1 MQTANQYYDVMV
13 TQYAMQSI
21 ELHQDQQRILP
32 IEQATDN
39 SDNITVHLSGKYS
52 LNVTNAVLQSM
63 RDGNRIYVNW
73 HSDRQGSK
81 KINDRYCLDSQL
93 VAFVLSKLDV
103 MEASDFD
110 NGYCL
115 EGYTRIMT
123 KTDFGSKILLY
134 AHPSFQGREWY
145 DWVYV
150 HFEEIN
156 ASGDAIEN
164 YYPARILGFVTI
176 NNVTEAVVHCS
187 EKPVN

>member
-1 MQTANQYYDVMV
+1 VQTANQYYDVMV

-32 IEQATDN
+32 NEQATDN
-39 SDNITVHLSGKYS
+39 SDDITVHLSRKYS

-63 RDGNRIYVNW
+63 SNGNKIYVNW
-73 HSDRQGSK
+73 HSARQGSK
-81 KINDRYCLDSQL
+81 KIDDRYCLDSQL

-123 KTDFGSKILLY
+123 KTDCGSKILLY
-134 AHPSFQGREWY
+134 AHLSFQGREWY

-150 HFEEIN
+150 DFEENN
-156 ASGDAIEN
+156 ASGVAIEN

-176 NNVTEAVVHCS
+176 QRHRSSCTLL
-187 EKPVN
+187 